1 MELLLELVLELL
13 FEGFAEIAL
22 EAGLAAAQEN
32 LGRHNR
38 NPVLATIGYFVF
50 GLALG
55 GLSLLVLRA
64 GFLAGGAAPSGVS
77 LLVSPLVMG
86 LVMHIW
92 GGLRRAYGHR
102 TTNLATFHGGAA
114 FALGVALVRFLA
126 AR

>member
-1 MELLLELVLELL
+1 MELLLELFLELVL
-13 FEGFAEIAL
+13 EGFAEIAI
-22 EAGLAAAQEN
+22 EAGLAAAQES

-55 GLSLLVLRA
+55 GLSLLLLPA
-64 GFLAGGAAPSGVS
+64 GFFASSPTGVS
-77 LLVSPLVMG
+77 LLVGPFVMG
-86 LVMHIW
+86 VVMQIW

-102 TTNLATFHGGAA
+102 TTNLATFYGGAA
-114 FALGVALVRFLA
+114 FAFGMALVRFLA